1 MKRLIV
7 LAGALSFFSA
17 SAVAGG
23 CAYGGHAAADTEAL
37 PAMAMVG
44 ETEAEFLARLQK
56 QKEDAATAK
65 EMLHAC
71 PKNLFVRAGV
81 TSPMA

>member
-7 LAGALSFFSA
+7 VAGALCFFSA

-23 CAYGGHAAADTEAL
+23 CAYGNHAAADAEKL
-37 PAMAMVG
+37 PVMAMVG

-56 QKEDAATAK
+56 QREDAAAAK
-65 EMLHAC
+65 EILEL
-71 PKNLFVRAGV
+71 PITYN
-81 TSPMA
+81 